1 MRLLSQAISL
11 RVMVAVT
18 LDQGAQEKE
27 NHPSQETSE
36 ALMVNLEIVFLNQ
49 EEEAQN
55 QVIPEDQ
62 KEAELA
68 DQVMA
73 AVDQTLVEDQVI
85 PEDQKEAELADLVA
99 IQQINHITKT
109 QDQSQKLVGK
119 RVKPFW
125 SDLLQTIN

>member
-1 MRLLSQAISL
+1 
-11 RVMVAVT
+11 MVAVT
-18 LDQGAQEKE
+18 LDQGTQEEE

-49 EEEAQN
+49 EEEAQD

-62 KEAELA
+62 KEVELA
-68 DQVMA
+68 DQVVVA
-73 AVDQTLVEDQVI
+73 ADQTLVEDQVI
-85 PEDQKEAELADLVA
+85 PEDQKEVELADLVA
-99 IQQINHITKT
+99 IQQINHITKI

>member
-11 RVMVAVT
+11 RVLVAVT
-18 LDQGAQEKE
+18 LDQGAQEEE

-49 EEEAQN
+49 EEEAQ
-55 QVIPEDQ
+55 DQ
-62 KEAELA
+62 A
-68 DQVMA
+68 
-73 AVDQTLVEDQVI
+73 I

-125 SDLLQTIN
+125 SHLLQTIN

>member
-11 RVMVAVT
+11 RVLVAVT
-18 LDQGAQEKE
+18 LDQGAQEEE

-36 ALMVNLEIVFLNQ
+36 AQMVNLEIVFLNQ
-49 EEEAQN
+49 EEEAQD

-62 KEAELA
+62 KEVELA
-68 DQVMA
+68 DQVMV

-85 PEDQKEAELADLVA
+85 LEDQKEVEPADLVA

>member
-11 RVMVAVT
+11 RVLVAVT
-18 LDQGAQEKE
+18 LDQGAQEEE

-62 KEAELA
+62 KEVELE
-68 DQVMA
+68 
-73 AVDQTLVEDQVI
+73 DQTL
-85 PEDQKEAELADLVA
+85 AELEDLVV

>member
-1 MRLLSQAISL
+1 
-11 RVMVAVT
+11 
-18 LDQGAQEKE
+18 
-27 NHPSQETSE
+27 
-36 ALMVNLEIVFLNQ
+36 MVNLEIVFLNQ

-62 KEAELA
+62 TLAELA

-73 AVDQTLVEDQVI
+73 AADQTLVEDQVI